1 MSDVLGSSLWI
12 ALLIIMTTVIIIII
26 IIMIKHSLSKYYM
39 PYTSRH
45 LTYITF

>member
-12 ALLIIMTTVIIIII
+12 ALLIIMTTVIIII